1 MTARDI
7 FACQDPG
14 VTGTH
19 LMFLAPGLV
28 TVVPRETKPPDIPS
42 HGTLC
47 PVFFSLAALHFPG
60 MHNTLTGEIQT
71 SP

>member
-7 FACQDPG
+7 FACQAPG
-14 VTGTH
+14 VTGTP
-19 LMFLAPGLV
+19 APGLV

-42 HGTLC
+42 HCTLC